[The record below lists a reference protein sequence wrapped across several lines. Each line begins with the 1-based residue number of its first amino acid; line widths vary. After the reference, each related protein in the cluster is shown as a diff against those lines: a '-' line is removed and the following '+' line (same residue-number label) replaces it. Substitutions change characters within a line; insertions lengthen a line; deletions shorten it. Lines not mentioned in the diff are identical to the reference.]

1 MSQQGSQIGDTGLN
15 NATEQ
20 TKGFDGKFDSNI
32 QPKTVNL
39 TLSTYEDPLY
49 GQTTRLKV
57 DKEVKTGNYTMIK
70 NITDDTLGPKI
81 HPSNIQEVS
90 NDIKSKL
97 SGIDTKFVEGFN
109 NPEHANSCSKGLLN
123 TGKQSDI
130 NTIICQLR
138 QTYEKENDVNN
149 KKELFNFIT
158 FLKGKVGDTNWRV
171 ATYETTAGIK
181 ESAEAFYKK
190 LLGKAT
196 PEIDHTVVVEQ
207 IKNKSKELF
216 DKLAST
222 NNVVADILTYSK
234 PANDNTPAANQL
246 EGIKQSLDVIT
257 NIANNTK
264 FNTYLYNLNELEKR
278 FNGQLFMKYTV
289 VSTPKPFSKDE
300 IYNYITNANASNV
313 ASRFASSASANI
325 SSIGSNVKNM
335 VNTQMAQPTA
345 QPAQPVD
352 QSTAPAPAP
361 ETTQAL
367 ATPPAAQAAPAPK
380 SSWWPFGKGGKSKKN
395 KKSHSKKQKKN
406 SRKQQKRRKSSKK

>member
-1 MSQQGSQIGDTGLN
+1 MDENNLANMETADQIDYS
-15 NATEQ
+15 
-20 TKGFDGKFDSNI
+20 KID
-32 QPKTVNL
+32 L

-49 GQTTRLKV
+49 GPTTRLNV
-57 DKEVKTGNYTMIK
+57 GNEVKTEGIELEKIN
-70 NITDDTLGPKI
+70 DLGQKI
-81 HPSNIQEVS
+81 HSANLPIVS
-90 NDIKSKL
+90 NDIKTKL
-97 SGIDTKFVEGFN
+97 STIAPKFAEGFN
-109 NPEHANSCSKGLLN
+109 NSEHANSCSKGLLN

-138 QTYEKENDVNN
+138 ETYEKENNVDN

-171 ATYETTAGIK
+171 ATYKTSADVK

-207 IKNKSKELF
+207 IKNKSTELF
-216 DKLAST
+216 NKLANA
-222 NNVVADILTYSK
+222 NNVIVNNLIADISNYSK

-289 VSTPKPFSKDE
+289 VSTPKPFLKDE

-313 ASRFASSASANI
+313 ASRFASSAATKMSDVGA
-325 SSIGSNVKNM
+325 NVKNM
-335 VNTQMAQPTA
+335 VNTQMAQPVAQPVA
-345 QPAQPVD
+345 QPAVPTEAQPV
-352 QSTAPAPAP
+352 
-361 ETTQAL
+361 
-367 ATPPAAQAAPAPK
+367 K
-380 SSWWPFGKGGKSKKN
+380 KSWWSFGKGGKSKKN
-395 KKSHSKKQKKN
+395 KKSHSKKQKKS
-406 SRKQQKRRKSSKK
+406 SRKQQKRRKSAKK

>member
-1 MSQQGSQIGDTGLN
+1 MDETNFAKIGIADQIDYS
-15 NATEQ
+15 
-20 TKGFDGKFDSNI
+20 KID
-32 QPKTVNL
+32 L

-49 GQTTRLKV
+49 GPTTRLNV
-57 DKEVKTGNYTMIK
+57 GNEVKTEGIELEKIN
-70 NITDDTLGPKI
+70 DLGQKI
-81 HPSNIQEVS
+81 HAANLPAVS
-90 NDIKSKL
+90 NDIKTKL
-97 SGIDTKFVEGFN
+97 STIAPKFAEGFN

-158 FLKGKVGDTNWRV
+158 FLKGNVGDTNWRV
-171 ATYETTAGIK
+171 ATYKTTAGIK

-207 IKNKSKELF
+207 IKNKSRELF
-216 DKLAST
+216 DKLVTA
-222 NNVVADILTYSK
+222 NNVIADISNYSK

-289 VSTPKPFSKDE
+289 VSTPKPFLKDE

-313 ASRFASSASANI
+313 ASRFASSAATKMSDVGA
-325 SSIGSNVKNM
+325 NVKNM
-335 VNTQMAQPTA
+335 ATA
-345 QPAQPVD
+345 TTTQPATQPVATTPA
-352 QSTAPAPAP
+352 TAPAA
-361 ETTQAL
+361 
-367 ATPPAAQAAPAPK
+367 K

-395 KKSHSKKQKKN
+395 KKSHSKKQKKS
-406 SRKQQKRRKSSKK
+406 SRKQQKKRKSAKK

>member
-90 NDIKSKL
+90 NDIKTKL

-345 QPAQPVD
+345 QPAQQVEQSAVPGEAPVP
-352 QSTAPAPAP
+352 TEPLAAP
-361 ETTQAL
+361 EAQ
-367 ATPPAAQAAPAPK
+367 PAK
-380 SSWWPFGKGGKSKKN
+380 KSWWPFGKGGKSKKN

-406 SRKQQKRRKSSKK
+406 SRKQQKRRKSAKK